1 MSLYCTLLANN
12 ELQVPANVSCA
23 CPGQVLTYT
32 CNVVGGGITLWTG
45 TAFSCSGS
53 TNDISLR
60 HTQFNSG
67 ASGSCNNDALMA
79 KSIGV
84 TNDCYTS
91 QLNVTVSSTLNNKT
105 IQCTHD
111 SNMGSRII
119 GSSTLHVMTG
129 KFEYSY
135 SGSPE
140 DVGCFTSLPQIS

>member
-1 MSLYCTLLANN
+1 M
-12 ELQVPANVSCA
+12 
-23 CPGQVLTYT
+23 
-32 CNVVGGGITLWTG
+32 LWTG

-53 TNDISLR
+53 INDISLR

-79 KSIGV
+79 KSIRV

-119 GSSTLHVMTG
+119 GSSTLHVMTLSLNIATPALL
-129 KFEYSY
+129 K
-135 SGSPE
+135 
-140 DVGCFTSLPQIS
+140 VGCFTSLPRIS